1 MPSTW
6 NGIGTSFIGAKD
18 RYPDDSFVTTEWFV
32 FLTLPVIPLR
42 SLRVLF
48 LGNSTGWRRSSS
60 KYHVIGGAP
69 LDIKNILLTYFITII
84 SVISGIWLFFTI
96 MSAFA
101 YTNWGPVVGVLGL
114 FVPYIIAQWLFFNAK

>member
-18 RYPDDSFVTTEWFV
+18 RYPGDSFVTTEWFV
-32 FLTLPVIPLR
+32 FLTFPVIPLR

-48 LGNSTGWRRSSS
+48 LGDATGWQRSPS
-60 KYHVIGGAP
+60 KYRIIRKVH
-69 LDIKNILLTYFITII
+69 LDIKNILLTYFIAGI
-84 SVISGIWLFFTI
+84 SVLAGLWLFSTI

-101 YTNWGPVVGVLGL
+101 DTDWGPIISFLGL
-114 FVPYIIAQWLFFNAK
+114 LVPYIFAQWLFLNAK